1 MRRLTSGVLLAL
13 LALGLLAGP
22 AVGQDDADP
31 PSSSGSDDP
40 GFISVIEVSGL
51 IDPVVAEFIRT
62 SIDEA
67 EQDEAR
73 YLVINLNSP
82 GAVIDDDELADLARR
97 IHDADVPVA
106 VWIGPSG
113 SQALGGAAQLAS
125 VADPIGISVGSRIG
139 DTGESVLP
147 DELGPLF
154 GEHERLLDGTTIGA
168 ERAEE
173 LGIATG
179 PAPTLGELALL
190 LPGFETQQVVQ
201 DGEPALEP
209 RTGVRFSEL
218 DLTGQLFHTVAS
230 PPVAYLLLA
239 IGLALIVFE
248 LFTAGIGIAGIVGAG
263 SLVLACYGLWVLP
276 VRPWAVALVILSF
289 LAFSVDVQTGIP
301 RVWTGIG
308 FVMFAVGTL
317 WFYDGLSL
325 SWVTLGAAFVGI
337 VLTYIS
343 GMPAMVRTRFST
355 PTIGREWMVGEPGLA
370 RGPVDP
376 DGVVVVRGA
385 PWRARTNRATP
396 IADGERVRVVSLE
409 GLLLEVEPEEG
420 AARDHRD
427 RSHTVP
433 DA

>member
-22 AVGQDDADP
+22 AAGQDDVDP
-31 PSSSGSDDP
+31 PSSGDP
-40 GFISVIEVSGL
+40 GFVSVVEVSGL
-51 IDPVVAEFIRT
+51 IDPVIVDFVHR

-67 EQDEAR
+67 EDSGAR
-73 YLVINLNSP
+73 YLVLNVNSP
-82 GAVIDDDELADLARR
+82 GAVVDDDELVELARR
-97 IHDADVPVA
+97 IRESDVPVA

-113 SQALGGAAQLAS
+113 SQALGGAAQLVSA
-125 VADPIGISVGSRIG
+125 ADPIGIAIGSRIG
-139 DTGESVLP
+139 DTGDAILP
-147 DELGPLF
+147 ADEFGPLF
-154 GEHERLLDGTTIGA
+154 GEHEQLLDGTTVGA

-179 PAPTLGELALL
+179 PAPTLGEFALL
-190 LPGFETQQVVQ
+190 LPGFETQEVVQ
-201 DGEPALEP
+201 DGETALEP
-209 RTGVRFSEL
+209 RTVVRFSEL

-230 PPVAYLLLA
+230 PPVTYLLLA

-263 SLVLACYGLWVLP
+263 SVILASYGLWVLP
-276 VRPWAVALVILSF
+276 VRPWAVALVIASF
-289 LAFSVDVQTGIP
+289 VAFSVDVQTGIP
-301 RVWTGIG
+301 RFWTGAG
-308 FVMFAVGTL
+308 FVLFLVGTL
-317 WFYDGLSL
+317 GFYDGASI
-325 SWVTLGAAFVGI
+325 SWVTLAAAFVGI

-355 PTIGREWMVGEPGLA
+355 PTIGREWMIGEPGLA

-427 RSHTVP
+427 RHQPTLE
-433 DA
+433 D